1 MGIFDRFK
9 KPKKEENQEEIKIGQ
24 NLSASEQ
31 LSADLQRQID
41 DLYKERNAAYQEQM
55 NGWHKAEQEILGQ
68 LAARSDLDTTK
79 YLDDVVAKQAKEVIT
94 EMAEDEFEK
103 SFIGQKY
110 KLIDS
115 YLIFSYLG
123 LKTTG
128 PDNNVAEKT
137 CAEFAKLGHGSGENV
152 ILPFLLEKEA
162 RGLLTPSE
170 EKQLNLAR
178 NTMSEDEFAKCL
190 GEAMLVMNH
199 SGLFDNSTKAD
210 ILTFEQTLAVYDKA
224 KKRKSQSRK

>member
-9 KPKKEENQEEIKIGQ
+9 KPKKEENQEEIKMGQ

-41 DLYKERNAAYQEQM
+41 DLYKEKNAAYQEQM
-55 NGWHKAEQEILGQ
+55 NGWRKVEQEILGQ

-123 LKTTG
+123 LKPSG
-128 PDNNVAEKT
+128 PDNNIAEKT
-137 CAEFAKLGHGSGENV
+137 CTEFAKLGHGSGENV

-170 EKQLNLAR
+170 EKQLNSVR
-178 NTMSEDEFAKCL
+178 NSMTDMEFAEYLK
-190 GEAMLVMNH
+190 EALLAMEY
-199 SGLFDNSTKAD
+199 SGLLAEKFEPSLLLFPKTTALWCDAVEKNSN
-210 ILTFEQTLAVYDKA
+210 L
-224 KKRKSQSRK
+224 KR

>member
-9 KPKKEENQEEIKIGQ
+9 KPKKEENQEEIKMGQ
-24 NLSASEQ
+24 ELSASEK

-55 NGWHKAEQEILGQ
+55 NGWRKVEQEILGQ

-115 YLIFSYLG
+115 YLIFSYL
-123 LKTTG
+123 
-128 PDNNVAEKT
+128 
-137 CAEFAKLGHGSGENV
+137 
-152 ILPFLLEKEA
+152 I
-162 RGLLTPSE
+162 
-170 EKQLNLAR
+170 
-178 NTMSEDEFAKCL
+178 
-190 GEAMLVMNH
+190 
-199 SGLFDNSTKAD
+199 
-210 ILTFEQTLAVYDKA
+210 
-224 KKRKSQSRK
+224 